1 MPQATNKTLLYITDP
16 MCSWCWGFSPVMEQI
31 IETYRDH
38 LPLQILVGGLRPG
51 NTERFDDSRRDYI
64 LGHWH
69 TVHERTGQPFD
80 FTFQM
85 GPDFTYNTEPAS
97 RALLIVRD
105 LSPSQ
110 TFPFLK
116 VLQKAFYVYNQDVTK
131 EEILMEL
138 ASSYVDE
145 PHQFLERFHSTH
157 TKQEVW
163 KEFDYC
169 RQLGVEGFP
178 TLLGKEGEHLTPI
191 SHGYQPIEILAPI
204 IDSWLNPQVA

>member
-1 MPQATNKTLLYITDP
+1 MLYPQTKILLYITDP
-16 MCSWCWGFSPVMEQI
+16 MCSWCWGFSPVIEQVMGKYQEQFSI
-31 IETYRDH
+31 H
-38 LPLQILVGGLRPG
+38 ILVGGLRPG
-51 NTERFDDSRRDYI
+51 NTERFETQRREYI
-64 LGHWH
+64 LDHWH
-69 TVHERTGQPFD
+69 AVHERTGQPFD

-97 RALLIVRD
+97 RALVIVRD

-110 TFPFLK
+110 AFPFLK
-116 VLQKAFYVYNQDVTK
+116 ALQQAFYVHNQDVTK
-131 EEILMEL
+131 IEILMEL

-145 PHQFLERFHSTH
+145 PQQFLESLQSKD

-163 KEFDYC
+163 REFDYC

-191 SHGYQPIEILAPI
+191 SHGYQPIGTLTPI
-204 IDSWLNPQVA
+204 IDSWINNSAA